1 MDTLENLVAQA
12 TLEFAQA
19 TDAPQL
25 ENAKARYLGKS
36 GAITEQ
42 LKGLAKL
49 DAEQKKAEGARINKA
64 KNAIEAALEARRDA
78 LRQAQSQANAQ
89 RAGVAQV
96 QQQIQVL
103 AAEQRHIEEQ
113 SRQLQQRHER
123 LRGDRNALATPDE
136 ARLAVLQEQ
145 LAEATDVAEQ
155 AQARL
160 HAL

>member
-64 KNAIEAALEARRDA
+64 KKCD
-78 LRQAQSQANAQ
+78 
-89 RAGVAQV
+89 
-96 QQQIQVL
+96 
-103 AAEQRHIEEQ
+103 
-113 SRQLQQRHER
+113 
-123 LRGDRNALATPDE
+123 
-136 ARLAVLQEQ
+136 
-145 LAEATDVAEQ
+145 
-155 AQARL
+155 
-160 HAL
+160 